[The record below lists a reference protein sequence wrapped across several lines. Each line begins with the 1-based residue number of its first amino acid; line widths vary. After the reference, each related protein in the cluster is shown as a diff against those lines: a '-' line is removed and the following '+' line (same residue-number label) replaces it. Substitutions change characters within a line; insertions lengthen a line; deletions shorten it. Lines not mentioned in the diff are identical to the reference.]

1 MIKKINLLCEKKAL
15 ILFNFFLILQPF
27 LDLLTSFLIHN
38 NITTNGVFVL
48 KVIFLLFALYYII
61 FVKKKDF
68 KYISLIFIYSVI
80 SILVNMLIKKQIYF
94 IEFETLIKVIYF
106 PIILTFV
113 LTLFK
118 DNEFNIKYLFIPL
131 IIYILLIF
139 IPNIFNLGYDSYLY
153 DKVGSVGFFFSA
165 NAVGSIISIIA
176 PVFIF
181 YLLKNKK
188 MISLIVFTLIYLYVL
203 LSLGTKAPILTCLF
217 ILVYFILYLVLK
229 LLKQKKYK
237 SMAII
242 VIIAIL
248 FMAAL
253 IYILPST
260 AFYKNLIIHANN
272 KGISKLSDLLSF
284 KNLDEYIFS
293 SRLSS
298 LIDTF
303 KIFVNSLFIQ
313 KLFGIGYIVN
323 NVRIKT
329 SEMDYFVLLMHN
341 GIIGF
346 TIIYLKYF
354 KSLYFIFKNYIKKIK
369 VNFFDLEKSGLM
381 IAIIISI
388 VSALLVGHVLDV
400 PSVSIFVATI
410 IGMAK
415 GKKIT

>member
-1 MIKKINLLCEKKAL
+1 
-15 ILFNFFLILQPF
+15 
-27 LDLLTSFLIHN
+27 
-38 NITTNGVFVL
+38 
-48 KVIFLLFALYYII
+48 
-61 FVKKKDF
+61 
-68 KYISLIFIYSVI
+68 
-80 SILVNMLIKKQIYF
+80 MLIKKQIYF

-242 VIIAIL
+242 VIIAI
-248 FMAAL
+248 
-253 IYILPST
+253 
-260 AFYKNLIIHANN
+260 
-272 KGISKLSDLLSF
+272 
-284 KNLDEYIFS
+284 
-293 SRLSS
+293 
-298 LIDTF
+298 
-303 KIFVNSLFIQ
+303 
-313 KLFGIGYIVN
+313 
-323 NVRIKT
+323 
-329 SEMDYFVLLMHN
+329 
-341 GIIGF
+341 
-346 TIIYLKYF
+346 
-354 KSLYFIFKNYIKKIK
+354 
-369 VNFFDLEKSGLM
+369 
-381 IAIIISI
+381 
-388 VSALLVGHVLDV
+388 
-400 PSVSIFVATI
+400 
-410 IGMAK
+410 
-415 GKKIT
+415 